1 MKITFLGT
9 NGWYDTGTGN
19 TPCVLIQTGNENI
32 VLDAGL
38 GLYKIHSLIT
48 DDKPIYLFISHYHL
62 DHIFGVHTLPLFDF
76 KQGIRVY
83 GPAGIKKY
91 LGGLIRT
98 PYTLPLG
105 KLRTTLRLNDLAAGK
120 RPPIDVEF
128 RQLRHPALCYGYR
141 FILEGK
147 VVTYCTDTGM
157 NGNIVRL
164 AKGADLFISECS
176 LKPGQQ
182 QKSWGHMNPELAA
195 GAAKKAG
202 AKKLVLTHFAA
213 DIYAGKNDRAVALSA
228 ARRVFRKTAVAC
240 DGMTIEL

>member
-1 MKITFLGT
+1 
-9 NGWYDTGTGN
+9 
-19 TPCVLIQTGNENI
+19 VLIRTRNENVI
-32 VLDAGL
+32 LDAGL

-48 DDKPIYLFISHYHL
+48 NDKPIYLFISHYHL

-76 KQGIRVY
+76 RQGIQVY
-83 GPAGIKKY
+83 GPSGIKKY
-91 LGGLIRT
+91 FGGLIRG

-105 KLRTTLRLNDLAAGK
+105 KLRTKVCLNDLAAGK
-120 RPPIDVEF
+120 RPPFDLEF
-128 RQLRHPALCYGYR
+128 RKLRHPALCYGYR
-141 FILEGK
+141 FKLEGK

-182 QKSWGHMNPELAA
+182 QKSWGHMNPELA
-195 GAAKKAG
+195 GSAAKEAG

-213 DIYAGKNDRAVALSA
+213 DIYTGKKDRAVALTA
-228 ARRVFRKTAVAC
+228 ARRVFKRTTVAC
-240 DGMTIEL
+240 DGMMIEL